1 MANQARR
8 SGRRLQIGV
17 ALAGAGLI
25 IGVWVTVFAIL
36 WRDRE
41 SAITET
47 ETDSTNLTLAFE
59 EQIVRTIGAIDQTMR
74 FLQADIEREGSSFDL
89 QRWLAHAP
97 SMADLSLQLAII
109 GPDGRLKASSL
120 DANPDPIDLGD
131 REHFRAHV
139 ADDSGRLFI
148 GKPVVGR
155 VSNKW
160 SIQLSRRLNGPDGSF
175 AGVLVFSLDPSYL
188 TRLYQDVNVGESG
201 FILLAGLDGVVRAY
215 AGKHASDGIGLNT
228 SIADSGLMRQVN
240 SAPIGTS
247 AGPSAVDGIQRIVG
261 YRLVRGYPL
270 VVMVGYGLSDALAT
284 ADAAGARILVM
295 TVVAT
300 LIFAALTVYLA
311 IEIGRRTRREEELAR
326 ERSKLETNNR
336 DLQEL
341 NQQLIESRNRAESAS
356 RTKSVFLAAMSHEL
370 RTPLNSIIGF
380 SEIIRDQMFG
390 SIGVASYAQYADH
403 IHESGTHLLSV
414 ISNILD
420 VAKAEA
426 GQLDLHEEVVDI
438 AKAVSASVRTIHAQA
453 LKVQLSVSIELPT
466 GLPSLSADSVKI
478 RQILI
483 NLLSNAVKFTPK
495 GGKIAVGAWL
505 EPSGKLALAVS
516 DTGIGMAP
524 DEIPIALAPFRQI
537 DSRLSRRF
545 EGTGLG
551 LPLTKRLVELH
562 GGTLEIAS
570 VPARGTTVTVRF
582 PQERVLGR
590 RRPEPAAALAEE
602 APGEF
607 PRRQADPAMEPAV
620 PRRPNR

>member
-1 MANQARR
+1 MQV
-8 SGRRLQIGV
+8 GV
-17 ALAGAGLI
+17 ALVGAGLI
-25 IGVWVTVFAIL
+25 VALWVTVFLVL
-36 WRDRE
+36 WRERE
-41 SAITET
+41 SAITDQ
-47 ETDSTNLTLAFE
+47 ETDSANLTLAFE
-59 EQIVRTIGAIDQTMR
+59 EQIVRTISAIDQTMR
-74 FLQADIEREGSSFDL
+74 FLEVDIQRQGPSFDL
-89 QRWLAHAP
+89 QHWLARAP
-97 SMADLSLQLAII
+97 SMTGLTLQLAII
-109 GPDGRLKASSL
+109 GPDGRLRASSL
-120 DANPDPIDLGD
+120 ETNPGPIDLSD
-131 REHFRAHV
+131 REHFRVHV
-139 ADDSGRLFI
+139 ADDSGKLFI

-188 TRLYQDVNVGESG
+188 TRLYQDVDVGESG

-215 AGKHASDGIGLNT
+215 AGKGGLGGVGLGT
-228 SIADSGLMRQVN
+228 SLADTGVMRQAN
-240 SAPIGTS
+240 SAPISTS
-247 AGPSAVDGIQRIVG
+247 VGPSAVDGVERIVG

-270 VVMVGYGLSDALAT
+270 VVMVGYGLSDVLAT
-284 ADAAGARILVM
+284 TDAAGARILSV
-295 TVVAT
+295 TVAAT
-300 LIFAALTVYLA
+300 LIFVALTAYLA

-326 ERSKLETNNR
+326 ERCKLETNNR

-390 SIGVASYAQYADH
+390 PIGVDSYAQYADH

-426 GQLDLHEEVVDI
+426 GQLDLHEEVVDV
-438 AKAVSASVRTIHAQA
+438 AKAVTASVRTIHAQA
-453 LKVQLSVSIELPT
+453 LKGQLTVSIELPT
-466 GLPSLSADSVKI
+466 GLPSLSGDPVKI

-495 GGKIAVGAWL
+495 GGKIAVGACL
-505 EPSGKLALAVS
+505 EPSGKLAIAVS

-524 DEIPIALAPFRQI
+524 DEIPIAPAPFRQI

-570 VPARGTTVTVRF
+570 MSDHGTTVTVRF

-590 RRPEPAAALAEE
+590 RRLESAAAFAER
-602 APGEF
+602 APGES
-607 PRRQADPAMEPAV
+607 PRRQTDPAMGPAV
-620 PRRPNR
+620 PRRPDR